1 MRTALLGMRLE
12 RRRQPSHLWAWVA
25 RLRCCVCLAQLSL
38 LVVVPLLC
46 LLLLMCVVGHHLS
59 LSPLQKIVGSWRWH
73 PVFPDPWP
81 RCLAQVAY
89 SRSLWLAPVVC
100 LLHPRRH
107 PKDKWSVWER
117 LADTAHCDWRTYRLL
132 ARGLV
137 FVLVSQLH
145 CIAHVGHA
153 YAEWRGLTFSYVSA
167 SVTALRTTAGPDT
180 LSAIGDTRCLV
191 ALLGGGIVRQ

>member
-1 MRTALLGMRLE
+1 MRTALLGMRPE

-25 RLRCCVCLAQLSL
+25 RPRCCACHATRSL
-38 LVVVPLLC
+38 PVVVPLLC
-46 LLLLMCVVGHHLS
+46 LLLLMCVVGRHLS
-59 LSPLQKIVGSWRWH
+59 LSPLQKIVGSWRWR

-81 RCLAQVAY
+81 RCLAQVAC
-89 SRSLWLAPVVC
+89 SHSLWLALVVC
-100 LLHPRRH
+100 LLHLRRH
-107 PKDKWSVWER
+107 PRDKWSVWDR
-117 LADTAHCDWRTYRLL
+117 LADTAHCDWKTYRLL

-137 FVLVSQLH
+137 LVVVSQLH

-153 YAEWRGLTFSYVSA
+153 DTEWRRLAFSYIST
-167 SVTALRTTAGPDT
+167 SMSALRTTAGPDT